1 MRSSSSTMT
10 SSWSHH
16 QCNIHCHHDHP
27 HQLVVAITGGVERKG
42 ERQSGVRR
50 LNKMMQKLTSEC
62 KKGNCFQH
70 IFRVKRDI
78 IKRGIPKR
86 KKLCSLLFGRQGRFV
101 LYMSIYVCGGQGGRL
116 ILRQISIK
124 GGKTNSLDEQR
135 AAAAVYSTSTTSLS
149 RFWKRLCKSLLCA
162 RYVNCK

>member
-10 SSWSHH
+10 SSWCLCHH
-16 QCNIHCHHDHP
+16 QYNIHHDHP

-62 KKGNCFQH
+62 KKGNCFLH

-86 KKLCSLLFGRQGRFV
+86 KKLCSLLLGRQGRFV

-149 RFWKRLCKSLLCA
+149 RFWKRLWKLLLCA